1 MPLRKPSQGPPT
13 DPWPT
18 VLRLLARRDYG
29 TAELQRRL
37 LAKGFAAAAVD
48 RAVVRATELGYLDD
62 ARYIERLTRTLLAT
76 GRAAGPRLTQELRR
90 RGLADELIAATATA
104 VHAAGSEET
113 ALRDLIA
120 RRFAAFDY
128 TAADSKE
135 RRRVIHF
142 LQRRGFPLDRIL
154 IELKRTDS

>member
-1 MPLRKPSQGPPT
+1 MHPRKPSQDPA

-18 VLRLLARRDYG
+18 ALRLLARRDYG

-48 RAVVRATELGYLDD
+48 RAVARATELGYLDD
-62 ARYIERLTRTLLAT
+62 ARYVERLTRSLLET
-76 GRAAGPRLTQELRR
+76 GRAAGPRLTLELRR
-90 RGLADELIAATATA
+90 RGLAEELIAAAATA
-104 VHAAGSEET
+104 VHVAGSEEV
-113 ALRDLIA
+113 ALRDLIS
-120 RRFAAFDY
+120 RRFADFDY
-128 TAADSKE
+128 AAADSKA

-154 IELKRTDS
+154 TELKRNAP